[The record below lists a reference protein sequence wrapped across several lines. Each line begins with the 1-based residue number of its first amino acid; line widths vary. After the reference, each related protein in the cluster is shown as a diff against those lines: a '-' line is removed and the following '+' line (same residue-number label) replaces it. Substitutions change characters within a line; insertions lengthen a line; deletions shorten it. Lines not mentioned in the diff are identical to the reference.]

1 MGDRGM
7 TPLYSVRAR
16 YKLAPPRY
24 LLSAGK
30 AQKMGTKG
38 VPAEIQKPEAVT
50 AKAADLTT
58 LDLFINKTVLPLER
72 VVAVVV
78 VNQTTIPDNPSLLK
92 ISV

>member
-1 MGDRGM
+1 
-7 TPLYSVRAR
+7 
-16 YKLAPPRY
+16 
-24 LLSAGK
+24 
-30 AQKMGTKG
+30 MGTKG

-58 LDLFINKTVLPLER
+58 LDLFINKIVLPLER